1 MQYRSVSPAS
11 ALAIVDA
18 NSFYASCFAAFD
30 ATLAH
35 RPVVVLS
42 NNDGNII
49 ARNAAAK
56 RLGIA
61 MGVPFFQVRELVAL
75 NDVRVFSSNHGFFAD
90 MSWRFQ
96 SLLYEYSPVVEHYS
110 IDEAWL
116 DIQPTAPMSSKMTL
130 DAIGREIHQRVCALS
145 GIPVAVGFAETK
157 TLAKLALELAKTSP
171 KTRGVLDLT
180 RSPYQSIAL
189 ERLPVS
195 DVWGIGAQSTKKLN
209 RHGIITALDLREAD
223 DQWIR
228 KNLTATGLRTV
239 HELRG
244 IQCFP
249 LNPDPPPRKLVTVS
263 RSFGQATANA
273 GEVRA
278 AVAWFTAR
286 AAEKLR
292 RADFVAARLT
302 VWLTTDR
309 FKDTP
314 QAADSLTLNVAPL
327 SDCTRE
333 LTQIALRGLERLL
346 QANSG
351 QRYEWRKAGV
361 MLSELSPANGAP
373 RRLWNNEQTGKYQRL
388 MNTMDELNAR
398 FGKDTLRCGWF
409 PSESVWRTKAG
420 FPAPGHTIKWADILL
435 AQ

>member
-1 MQYRSVSPAS
+1 MPYRSVSPAAS
-11 ALAIVDA
+11 AVAIVDA

-30 ATLAH
+30 ASLAH

-61 MGVPFFQVRELVAL
+61 MGVPFFQVRELVAREG
-75 NDVRVFSSNHGFFAD
+75 VRVFSSNHGFFAD
-90 MSWRFQ
+90 MAWRFQ
-96 SLLYEYSPVVEHYS
+96 SLLYEYSPTVEHYS

-116 DIQPTAPMSSKMTL
+116 DVEATPRMSL
-130 DAIGREIHQRVCALS
+130 DAIGREIHHRVCALS

-180 RSPYQSIAL
+180 RSPYQDLAL

-195 DVWGIGAQSTKKLN
+195 DVWGIGARSAKKLN

-228 KNLTATGLRTV
+228 QNLTVTGLRTV

-249 LNPDPPPRKLVTVS
+249 LNPDPPPCKLVTVS
-263 RSFGQATANA
+263 RSFGQAVTSAS
-273 GEVRA
+273 EVRA

-292 RADFVAARLT
+292 RSGFVAARLT

-314 QAADSLTLNVAPL
+314 QAADSLTLNIAPL

-346 QANSG
+346 QA
-351 QRYEWRKAGV
+351 RAAYPYEWRKAGV
-361 MLSELSPANGAP
+361 MLSELAPAHAAP
-373 RRLWNNEQTGKYQRL
+373 PSLWHDAHTAKYQSL
-388 MNTMDELNAR
+388 MKTMDEVNAR
-398 FGKDTLRCGWF
+398 YGKDTLRCGWY
-409 PSESVWRTKAG
+409 PSENVWRTKAN
-420 FPAPGHTIKWADILL
+420 FAAPGPTIKWRDIMRCR
-435 AQ
+435 